1 VSTGWTLPVTIP
13 VDDLWDLVEW
23 RCARTP
29 DATFLSS
36 AHGPSLTFS
45 EYRHASVEVAA
56 ALAAEGTS
64 PGAVVA
70 WQLPTEMEAAILIGA
85 CSWLRII
92 QVPLLTSYRQR
103 ELEAVARQ
111 THPDLLVVPRTWR
124 EYDHAALADHVRT
137 AEPRTSILV
146 VDGNLPVAHP
156 GTRSRPPA
164 PSGVTTQWV
173 FYTSG
178 TTAEPKGV
186 RHRDSTV
193 IAAAIGTSEASLQT
207 QEDVYL
213 LVTPIAHVGGVI
225 ALCSGL
231 ITGCRSVLV
240 PRYEPADLVE
250 LVEQHG
256 ITLAAAPLTVQRAFL
271 DAHRNEPQRRRFASV
286 RAFPIGGAPKPPE
299 LHWQI
304 RREIGGTGLL
314 SGYGMTECPIATKNR
329 VGDPDEKL
337 AATEGRPTRG
347 VDVRVVPLGAPSPE
361 GDGPD
366 GDGPDRDGEVRVRGP
381 QLFAGYVD
389 QSLDEAAFDDEGY
402 FRTGD
407 LGRLDA
413 DGFLVVTG
421 RLKDIII
428 RKGEN
433 ISAAEVEHLLRR
445 HPVVSDVAVIGLPDP
460 DTGESCCAVVEVSD
474 PGASLSLADVTAFL
488 EEQGLMRQKLPER
501 LDIVSALPR
510 NAFGK
515 PDKKALRTVLSH
527 M

>member
-1 VSTGWTLPVTIP
+1 VSSGWTLPATTP

-29 DATFLSS
+29 DATFLATADGRSV
-36 AHGPSLTFS
+36 TFT
-45 EYRHASVEVAA
+45 EYRDASLRVAA
-56 ALAAEGTS
+56 ALAAGGTGA
-64 PGAVVA
+64 GAVVA
-70 WQLPTEMEAAILIGA
+70 WQLPTELEAAILIGSCA
-85 CSWLRII
+85 WLRVV
-92 QVPLLTSYRQR
+92 QVPLLASYRQR
-103 ELEAVARQ
+103 ELEAVVRQ

-124 EYDHAALADHVRT
+124 GYDHAALADQVRT
-137 AEPRTSILV
+137 AEPRMSVLV
-146 VDGNLPVAHP
+146 VEGDLPEASP
-156 GTRSRPPA
+156 GPQSRPPA
-164 PSGVTTQWV
+164 DPGVTTQWV

-193 IAAAIGTSEASLQT
+193 IAAAIGSSEASLQT
-207 QEDVYL
+207 EEDVYL

-225 ALCSGL
+225 AVCSGL

-250 LVEQHG
+250 LIDRCG

-271 DAHRNEPQRRRFASV
+271 DAHRQDPRRRRFASV

-304 RREIGGTGLL
+304 RQEIGGTGLL
-314 SGYGMTECPIATKNR
+314 SGYGMTECPISTKNR

-347 VDVRVVPLGAPSPE
+347 VDVRVVPLDSSSGGE
-361 GDGPD
+361 E
-366 GDGPDRDGEVRVRGP
+366 GEVRVRGP
-381 QLFAGYVD
+381 QLFQGYVD
-389 QSLDEAAFDDEGY
+389 QSLDESAFDENGY

-407 LGRLDA
+407 IGRLDA

-421 RLKDIII
+421 RLKDVII

-445 HPVVSDVAVIGLPDP
+445 HPVVRDVAVIGLPDP
-460 DTGESCCAVVEVSD
+460 DLGESCCAVVEVND
-474 PGASLSLADVTAFL
+474 PAESLSLADVTAFL
-488 EEQGLMRQKLPER
+488 EQQGLMRQKLPER

-515 PDKKALRTVLSH
+515 PDKKALRAVLSRT
-527 M
+527 

>member
-1 VSTGWTLPVTIP
+1 VSTGWTLPVTVP

-45 EYRHASVEVAA
+45 EYRDASVGVAV
-56 ALAAEGTS
+56 ALAAGGTS
-64 PGAVVA
+64 AGAVVA
-70 WQLPTEMEAAILIGA
+70 WQLPTELEAAILIGA
-85 CSWLRII
+85 CSWLRTV

-103 ELEAVARQ
+103 ELEAVAQQ

-124 EYDHAALADHVRT
+124 GYDHAALADQVRT
-137 AEPRTSILV
+137 AEPHTSVLV
-146 VDGNLPVAHP
+146 VDGDLPAAHP

-164 PSGVTTQWV
+164 QSGVTTQWV

-207 QEDVYL
+207 EEDVYL
-213 LVTPIAHVGGVI
+213 LVTPVAHIGGLI

-250 LVEQHG
+250 LVERHG
-256 ITLAAAPLTVQRAFL
+256 ITLAAGPLTVQRAFL
-271 DAHRNEPQRRRFASV
+271 DAHRNDPQRRQFASV
-286 RAFPIGGAPKPPE
+286 RAFPIGGAPKPPD

-337 AATEGRPTRG
+337 ATTEGRPTRG
-347 VDVRVVPLGAPSPE
+347 VEVRVVPLGSSS
-361 GDGPD
+361 
-366 GDGPDRDGEVRVRGP
+366 PDRDGEVRVRGP
-381 QLFAGYVD
+381 QLFQGYVD
-389 QSLDEAAFDDEGY
+389 QSLDETAFDDEGY

-407 LGRLDA
+407 IGRLDA

-460 DTGESCCAVVEVSD
+460 ETGESCCAVVEVSD
-474 PGASLSLADVTAFL
+474 PAASLSLADVTAFL

-527 M
+527 T